1 MTPTPL
7 PADIEK
13 IRSIAMRVIQP
24 IRPANEQ
31 THADAKFLFNAQR
44 TKAGRSLQEYYLV
57 YFLLV
62 KLLGFRDL
70 GQFEKVAWSIPI
82 DFNGKAFLIEYRKS
96 GVGVFAHNAETEE
109 TEAQQI
115 VALIQKGL
123 KVAEPFFDW
132 LAERAVEKSELNVI
146 NRSDLLYERYEYFL
160 GLYKAEINRV
170 ASGPSSEGEVS
181 RENIMNT
188 YRATRDKKW
197 LALAAIDSFFSWTE
211 HVFIHLAI
219 IQGKIT
225 TGTEVADLA
234 KADWEEKFKKSVGLD
249 EPQIKPL
256 YDDLLHIRRQLRNF
270 MAHGAFGK
278 RGEAFH
284 FHSSTGAVPVF
295 MPYQKGHQRYA
306 LSSQFGFDDCATI
319 KIIENFIELLW
330 YGDREPA
337 RLYIMESGMPII
349 LTSAGDGTYK
359 EAMQS
364 IENMQKHIDITSYV
378 FDQAANMDW

>member
-7 PADIEK
+7 PAEIEE

-31 THADAKFLFNAQR
+31 THADDKFLFNAQR
-44 TKAGRSLQEYYLV
+44 TKAGRSLPEYYLV

-115 VALIQKGL
+115 VSLIQKGV

-132 LAERAVEKSELNVI
+132 LASKAVSESKLNVV
-146 NRSDLLYERYEYFL
+146 NRSNLLYERYEYFL
-160 GLYKAEINRV
+160 GLYKTEINRDTD
-170 ASGPSSEGEVS
+170 GLSSEDDIS
-181 RENIMNT
+181 RDSLMKT
-188 YRATRDKKW
+188 YRATRDNKW
-197 LALAAIDSFFSWTE
+197 LALAVIDSFFSWTE

-219 IQGKIT
+219 IQGKTT
-225 TGTEVADLA
+225 TGAEVSELA
-234 KADWEEKFKKSVGLD
+234 KADWEEKFKKSVGL
-249 EPQIKPL
+249 EETEIKPL

-306 LSSQFGFDDCATI
+306 LSSQFGFDDGAAI
-319 KIIENFIELLW
+319 KKIENFIELLW
-330 YGDREPA
+330 SGDREPA
-337 RLYIMESGMPII
+337 KLYIMESGLPLI
-349 LTSAGDGTYK
+349 LTSTSNGEYS

-364 IENMQKHIDITSYV
+364 VEDMQHHIDVLGYLV
-378 FDQAANMDW
+378 DQAANMDW